1 MKKVL
6 DIINKKKDMVCTVLL
21 LLAAWSGTYGVSY
34 VCSFF
39 SADYISNGLASV
51 ALYIV
56 VYTMLKYTY
65 KDLAALTDSRA
76 RGKRIFYAGALA
88 LFFAASLIMGYQLR
102 VWGMSESGIRGKLL
116 ILLRAGCL
124 GFAVVPFT
132 NGLFGWFEK
141 VQSGAGQAGARVWNN
156 TKVFFIS
163 WAAVFVC
170 WIPVFLAYYP
180 TVMAYDF
187 HRQSI
192 EAAKGFI
199 WFNNYQPLAHT
210 WLIWVGLQIGKAAGS
225 LEFGMA
231 CYSVFQMLVL
241 SVACGYSCNIVYRL
255 VQKKW
260 PIVVMVLFYG
270 LFPLISVL
278 SVGATKDVLFSAL
291 FLIFLCLFVERSFFA
306 TGKKQWLLDAAWLLE
321 GCVMML
327 FRNNAIYAVGVFA
340 VLALLLAEK
349 KQRLRLFVICM
360 LFVFGGK
367 GALEGVQLAI
377 GTEGRGSKVE
387 MYSVPIQQF
396 ARVGYYHGEELS
408 EEAYQLLDHYIPERY
423 WKRYNPALS
432 DGVKNVL
439 AADGVFDSVWKDDIS
454 GMLKAWA
461 KIGLSYPNEYIDAFL
476 LLNSGYWFVDD
487 VTWAEVFGSGLD
499 NRMGALST
507 YTSSVSEAI
516 PEGIA
521 HVSKFPALEAV
532 LENIISANSFYE
544 WPVLSNLFKPAVY
557 CWTLLVTVIACIY
570 AGDKKKIMIT
580 SLPLVYLATM
590 FLGPVVQVRY
600 VLPIMVSIPVV
611 AAVWAS
617 KELRKEEV

>member
-1 MKKVL
+1 MKKML
-6 DIINKKKDMVCTVLL
+6 DIIHKKENMFCNILL
-21 LLAAWSGTYGVSY
+21 LTAAWFGTYGVSY

-39 SADYISNGLASV
+39 AADYISNGVASV
-51 ALYIV
+51 ALYLVIYLMLR
-56 VYTMLKYTY
+56 YTHEDWTN
-65 KDLAALTDSRA
+65 LTDSRG
-76 RGKRIFYAGALA
+76 RCKRILYAGALA

-102 VWGMSESGIRGKLL
+102 VWGMSESGVRGKLL

-124 GFAVVPFT
+124 SFAVVPFT
-132 NGLFGWFEK
+132 NGLFSWFEK
-141 VQSGAGQAGARVWNN
+141 VQHGAKETGARLWKNKN
-156 TKVFFIS
+156 VFFIS

-180 TVMAYDF
+180 AVMAYDF

-231 CYSVFQMLVL
+231 CYSLFQMLVL
-241 SVACGYSCNIVYRL
+241 SAACGYSCNIVYRL

-260 PIVVMVLFYG
+260 PVVTMVLFYG

-278 SVGATKDVLFSAL
+278 SVGVTKDVLFSAL
-291 FLIFLCLFVERSFFA
+291 FLIFMCLFIERSFFA
-306 TGKKQWLLDAAWLLE
+306 AGKKQWILDAVWLLE

-340 VLALLLAEK
+340 VVALLLAEK
-349 KQRLRLFVICM
+349 KQRLRLFAICL
-360 LFVFGGK
+360 LFVIGGK

-387 MYSVPIQQF
+387 MYSVPIQQLS
-396 ARVGYYHGEELS
+396 RVGYYHGEELS
-408 EEAYQLLDHYIPERY
+408 EETYQLLDHYIPQKY

-439 AADGVFDSVWKDDIS
+439 ASDNVFDSVWKDDIS
-454 GMLKAWA
+454 GMIKAWV

-476 LLNSGYWFVDD
+476 LLNSGFWFVDD
-487 VTWAEVFGSGLD
+487 VTWAEVFGSGLE

-507 YTSSVSEAI
+507 YTSSTSEAI

-521 HVSKFPALEAV
+521 HVSKFPALEAL
-532 LENIISANSFYE
+532 LENIVSANSFYE

-557 CWTLLVTVIACIY
+557 CWALLLTVIACIY
-570 AGDKKKIMIT
+570 AGDKMKTMIT

-600 VLPIMVSIPVV
+600 VLPIMVVIPVA

-617 KELRKEEV
+617 KDSRKEEV